1 MRVSRLVVNLKIDRR
16 EAVWFLWSSSLRLFN
31 DKELPS
37 PKSRMNHV
45 PLNMNDRISLARTIR
60 EGITTSTSCPRQM
73 DMNTRC
79 YSCGACVEEN
89 RMYEAS
95 FKMIIDDHLHRADKQ
110 SALKVNPAHNVTDP
124 K

>member
-31 DKELPS
+31 DKELPP

-60 EGITTSTSCPRQM
+60 EGITTSTSCPR
-73 DMNTRC
+73 
-79 YSCGACVEEN
+79 
-89 RMYEAS
+89 
-95 FKMIIDDHLHRADKQ
+95 
-110 SALKVNPAHNVTDP
+110 
-124 K
+124 